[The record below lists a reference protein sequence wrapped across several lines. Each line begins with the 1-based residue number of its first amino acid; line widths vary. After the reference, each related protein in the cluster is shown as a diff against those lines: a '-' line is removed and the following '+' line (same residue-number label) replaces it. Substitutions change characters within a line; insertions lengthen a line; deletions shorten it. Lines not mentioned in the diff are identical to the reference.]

1 MIAEAAGG
9 FFDGLGVGFRFG
21 GGVDAGVVEGNV
33 EFGGKGLAEGEVGV
47 GFRSAKA
54 VVEVRG
60 VKHEAEFPAL
70 FPIPL
75 GECTQEGDG
84 VGSAG
89 ERDGE
94 AQAGAEERR
103 VDGERGAHER
113 MIIVRACKDPSLLTS
128 AMHRGM

>member
-1 MIAEAAGG
+1 MR
-9 FFDGLGVGFRFG
+9 FRFG

-33 EFGGKGLAEGEVGV
+33 ELGGEGLAEGEVGV
-47 GFRSAKA
+47 GFFAAKA
-54 VVEVRG
+54 MVEVRG
-60 VKHEAEFPAL
+60 VEDEAEFPAL
-70 FPIPL
+70 FMISF
-75 GECTQEGDG
+75 GEGAQEGDR
-84 VGSAG
+84 VCSAG